1 MGTHPIFE
9 SVFDCLTWKVKP
21 IEIREKM
28 ESMKLILCGDS
39 AVGKSKLVER
49 FLLDDYS
56 KHTSSTYA
64 ITKYIQNIKIDGLG
78 TVKVDLWDTAGQER
92 FMSLHPGFYH
102 NAHAAILVFDVTRKS
117 TYKNLSVWYKELRQ
131 YRSQIPVIVLANK
144 IDENPKATE
153 MQFNF
158 AKKNNLE
165 MNYSSAADGT
175 NVVKVFH
182 RAIEQGVEY
191 KSDDSKHDFNDLIAA
206 ELEEWDESDEE

>member
-1 MGTHPIFE
+1 
-9 SVFDCLTWKVKP
+9 
-21 IEIREKM
+21 
-28 ESMKLILCGDS
+28 MKL
-39 AVGKSKLVER
+39 
-49 FLLDDYS
+49 
-56 KHTSSTYA
+56 
-64 ITKYIQNIKIDGLG
+64 
-78 TVKVDLWDTAGQER
+78 QER

-165 MNYSSAADGT
+165 MNYSSGKYSIIWLWIT
-175 NVVKVFH
+175 EF
-182 RAIEQGVEY
+182 
-191 KSDDSKHDFNDLIAA
+191 SSKFI
-206 ELEEWDESDEE
+206 

>member
-1 MGTHPIFE
+1 MGYCWTGEALRVYTMRP
-9 SVFDCLTWKVKP
+9 SPCT
-21 IEIREKM
+21 KM
-28 ESMKLILCGDS
+28 NSRI
-39 AVGKSKLVER
+39 
-49 FLLDDYS
+49 
-56 KHTSSTYA
+56 SSFVH
-64 ITKYIQNIKIDGLG
+64 IVL
-78 TVKVDLWDTAGQER
+78 QER

-165 MNYSSAADGT
+165 MNYSSGKYIFMFSYDCELPSLVQSSYKYICNW
-175 NVVKVFH
+175 NV
-182 RAIEQGVEY
+182 
-191 KSDDSKHDFNDLIAA
+191 DLILMSKVYFYDRLNYSFITSPSSA
-206 ELEEWDESDEE
+206 

>member
-1 MGTHPIFE
+1 MRPSPCT
-9 SVFDCLTWKVKP
+9 
-21 IEIREKM
+21 KM
-28 ESMKLILCGDS
+28 NSRI
-39 AVGKSKLVER
+39 
-49 FLLDDYS
+49 
-56 KHTSSTYA
+56 SSYVH
-64 ITKYIQNIKIDGLG
+64 IVL
-78 TVKVDLWDTAGQER
+78 QER

-165 MNYSSAADGT
+165 MNYSSGKYIFMFSYDCELPSLVQSSYKYICNW
-175 NVVKVFH
+175 NV
-182 RAIEQGVEY
+182 
-191 KSDDSKHDFNDLIAA
+191 DLILMSKVYFYDRLNYSFITSPSSA
-206 ELEEWDESDEE
+206 

>member
-1 MGTHPIFE
+1 MGHCRTGETFWAYLSLCTE
-9 SVFDCLTWKVKP
+9 VKFHEFRVH
-21 IEIREKM
+21 I
-28 ESMKLILCGDS
+28 KL
-39 AVGKSKLVER
+39 
-49 FLLDDYS
+49 
-56 KHTSSTYA
+56 
-64 ITKYIQNIKIDGLG
+64 
-78 TVKVDLWDTAGQER
+78 QER

-165 MNYSSAADGT
+165 MNYSSGKYIYHIIWFIWLWIT
-175 NVVKVFH
+175 EFSSKFIKV
-182 RAIEQGVEY
+182 RPC
-191 KSDDSKHDFNDLIAA
+191 L
-206 ELEEWDESDEE
+206 LECRSHFDE

>member
-1 MGTHPIFE
+1 MGLIPFLSPI
-9 SVFDCLTWKVKP
+9 SIVQQRKVKP
-21 IEIREKM
+21 IENREKR

-56 KHTSSTYA
+56 KHTPSTYA
-64 ITKYIQNIKIDGLG
+64 ITKYIQNIKIDGIG

-158 AKKNNLE
+158 AKR
-165 MNYSSAADGT
+165 T
-175 NVVKVFH
+175 
-182 RAIEQGVEY
+182 I
-191 KSDDSKHDFNDLIAA
+191 
-206 ELEEWDESDEE
+206 